1 MQLVSNSMCLPENS
15 LQTFL
20 EITFFSHNEQ
30 KGFLRCM
37 KPPGF
42 RISSDLYSE
51 NLYGL
56 SETNTKALVG
66 EAMDA
71 SFKGK

>member
-1 MQLVSNSMCLPENS
+1 
-15 LQTFL
+15 
-20 EITFFSHNEQ
+20 
-30 KGFLRCM
+30 M

-51 NLYGL
+51 NVYGL

-71 SFKGK
+71 GFKGK